1 MAKPEFEPG
10 IWELMLGLLN
20 LFSSIIASQKE
31 DAGRHSSSATCWT
44 PRLSDCPTG
53 SSATRGE
60 VIMHPRKAENVLCTL
75 SAWEGI
81 TSNSAVLEQVS
92 GKPLSH
98 DGRALTQP
106 GRLQPPGRGLSL
118 LRVGVQG
125 KADRREG
132 SGRRGSW
139 ILGFLKWK
147 VATS

>member
-1 MAKPEFEPG
+1 
-10 IWELMLGLLN
+10 MLADTLRQL
-20 LFSSIIASQKE
+20 AAE
-31 DAGRHSSSATCWT
+31 HR
-44 PRLSDCPTG
+44 G
-53 SSATRGE
+53 SLIVLQEARPHTRGE

-132 SGRRGSW
+132 SGRRGS
-139 ILGFLKWK
+139 
-147 VATS
+147 